1 METIRIL
8 NLAEH
13 LLAKQ
18 KTEDLVIKE
27 KLAKMQRGIRALIHL
42 CEVGHHVA
50 AKMGLDILSPK
61 IDEVVLLLNVERE
74 SARGLIID
82 TTVEDVSDD

>member
-13 LLAKQ
+13 LLAEQ
-18 KTEDLVIKE
+18 KTEDLVIRE
-27 KLAKMQRGIRALIHL
+27 KIFKLQRGIRALIHL

-50 AKMGLDILSPK
+50 AKMGLDIISPK

-82 TTVEDVSDD
+82 TTGEDVSDD

>member
-1 METIRIL
+1 METLQIL
-8 NLAEH
+8 ELADH

-18 KTEDLVIKE
+18 KTEDLVIRE
-27 KLAKMQRGIRALIHL
+27 KIFKLQRGIRALIHL

-50 AKMGLDILSPK
+50 AKMGLDIISPK

-74 SARGLIID
+74 STRNLVLNVI
-82 TTVEDVSDD
+82 EDED